1 MKRIYFDNA
10 ASTPIDKRVLKAM
23 KPYLTKV
30 YGNPSSVHKEGKEAH
45 LAIENARRAI
55 ANILDCKPEE
65 IFFTS
70 GARES
75 NSWISKNFGLV
86 CDETSHDSILL
97 TKKGR

>member
-70 GARES
+70 GASES

-86 CDETSHDSILL
+86 CDETSHDSI
-97 TKKGR
+97 